1 MLLVNDT
8 KNFVEDL
15 LTSYESRIQTV
26 ETLFHATQ
34 QVVQNFHESVLDTK
48 QEREKLNGQL
58 KENLAKSGSLRK
70 KDFDNMMRDIS
81 SHQDQQELEVR
92 NLSKSYLNEQTD
104 FIQELRDNLR
114 NFRQALAKGEV
125 QRIKEFHE
133 MITQI
138 LERQECRKNE
148 VLSKL
153 QEFQNEHQETA
164 KMLRE
169 LLSKGKELRTKDFKR
184 MLKKFELYRKDRI
197 ACKQERRREVIN
209 MLGKF
214 KSERSNIQKQLRTG

>member
-209 MLGKF
+209 MLSKF